1 MSLANG
7 VADLH
12 LHTTASDG
20 TNDVAERVQQATDR
34 GLETIAVTDH
44 DVIGDGVQTPTTT
57 SNGVEVVAG
66 VEVRADLLDTK
77 IEILGYYVDPEAET
91 LDETLRRT
99 RRFRTERNRELVER
113 LAGATGLDLDYMSLA
128 GDVDGNLGR
137 PHLAER
143 LLEAGVVDSIG
154 EAFDRYLGSDGEA
167 YVPMQRLSYTEVIDA
182 VHGAG
187 GAASLAHPGRIRS
200 DRVPEMLD
208 RLVDAG
214 LDGIEVWYPYGEAG
228 PDVYADVGVAEATSY
243 AEEYDLIPTGGSDC
257 HGEGSGK
264 FRIGTVRSP
273 PETVGRLRAAA
284 AVDREGKG

>member
-1 MSLANG
+1 MSLAHG

-12 LHTTASDG
+12 LHTIASDG
-20 TNDVAERVQQATDR
+20 TNDVEERVQQATDR
-34 GLETIAVTDH
+34 GLETIGVTDH
-44 DVIGDGVQTPTTT
+44 DVIGEVLQTPTTIR
-57 SNGVEVVAG
+57 NGVEIVAG
-66 VEVRADLLDTK
+66 VEVRADFLDTK
-77 IEILGYYVDPEAET
+77 IEILGYYVDPEADT
-91 LDETLRRT
+91 LEEKLRTT

-113 LAGATGLDLDYMSLA
+113 LAGATGLDLDYESLA

-143 LLEAGVVDSIG
+143 LLAAGVVDSIG
-154 EAFDRYLGSDGEA
+154 EAFDRYLGPDGEA
-167 YVPMQRLSYTEVIDA
+167 YVPMQRLPYTEVIDA
-182 VHGAG
+182 IHAAG

-214 LDGIEVWYPYGEAG
+214 LDGIEVWYPYDEAG
-228 PDVYADVGVAEATSY
+228 QDVYADVGVAEATAY

-273 PETVGRLRAAA
+273 AETVGRLRAAA
-284 AVDREGKG
+284 AVDREAKR

>member
-1 MSLANG
+1 MSLALG

-20 TNDVAERVQQATDR
+20 TNDVEERIQQATDR

-44 DVIGDGVQTPTTT
+44 DTIADVLRTPTTIRD
-57 SNGVEVVAG
+57 GVEVVAG
-66 VEVRADLLDTK
+66 VEIRADLLDTK
-77 IEILGYYVDPEAET
+77 IEILGYYVDPEADT
-91 LDETLRRT
+91 LEETLRTT

-113 LAGATGLDLDYMSLA
+113 LAGATVLDLDYESLT

-154 EAFDRYLGSDGEA
+154 EAFERYLGSDGKA

-182 VHGAG
+182 VHAAG

-214 LDGIEVWYPYGEAG
+214 LDGIEVWYPYGEDG
-228 PDVYADVGVAEATSY
+228 PDVYADVGVAEATAY

-273 PETVGRLRAAA
+273 AETVGRLRAAA
-284 AVDREGKG
+284 AVDRETK